1 MRSYGYRTESMNKLI
16 STRRN
21 RLAVHYAIP
30 KTGIAVE
37 IYVRLVKGT
46 CRTSVPI
53 ENRCIK
59 SEICIRTNCLLDCFN
74 RDSVNERITNLITK
88 KGLQKQKSLGEKNNK
103 SRKIPY
109 WKIKHNDLTVWN
121 TNSYYQIMYV
131 NVIFVHKYLWKKL
144 YFVKKN

>member
-16 STRRN
+16 STRGN

-46 CRTSVPI
+46 CRTSVTV
-53 ENRCIK
+53 ENRRVK

-74 RDSVNERITNLITK
+74 RDCVNKRIANVITK
-88 KGLQKQKSLGEKNNK
+88 KEGLQKQKSLGEKNNK
-103 SRKIPY
+103 SRKIPR
-109 WKIKHNDLTVWN
+109 
-121 TNSYYQIMYV
+121 
-131 NVIFVHKYLWKKL
+131 
-144 YFVKKN
+144 